1 MVTKKDIQEFIFY
14 KKSTGEVSSQE
25 DFGLKIGY
33 QSKSAFSQALSKSPI
48 PDEVF
53 GKINKVYPEFQD
65 WTKRS
70 EEPKQV
76 LIKKGSTFEELPV
89 SEQLG
94 VIYKSIQDLTRMIE
108 TKTSIQDE
116 KIIRVMDYLEEYVSP
131 IWEHIKVEE
140 TAKKK

>member
-1 MVTKKDIQEFIFY
+1 MTKKDIQEFIY
-14 KKSTGEVSSQE
+14 HKKSTREVKSQE

-33 QSKSAFSQALSKSPI
+33 QSKSSFSQAISKIPI
-48 PDEVF
+48 PEEVF
-53 GKINKVYPEFQD
+53 EKINKVYPDFYYWKNRNTQ
-65 WTKRS
+65 K
-70 EEPKQV
+70 EPAE
-76 LIKKGSTFEELPV
+76 IKKGSTFEELPV
-89 SEQLG
+89 SEQLS
-94 VIYKSIQDLTRMIE
+94 VIYNSIQDLTRMIE